1 MPTEARKSARPLP
14 VGVSVVML
22 MAPPMLFLP
31 NSVPCGPRSTS
42 TRWMSVSSR
51 LVPNVRARYTP
62 STYSPTAGSV
72 VRRKSNCPTPRMKAL
87 TCALLPPVPELK
99 MRFGVTMSSEV
110 TRATSNLSRNSP
122 LRAVIE
128 TGVVCRFSSTRCA
141 VTVTSCSSG
150 VAAAAAVMLAPR
162 LTASEGGHK

>member
-1 MPTEARKSARPLP
+1 
-14 VGVSVVML
+14 
-22 MAPPMLFLP
+22 
-31 NSVPCGPRSTS
+31 
-42 TRWMSVSSR
+42 
-51 LVPNVRARYTP
+51 
-62 STYSPTAGSV
+62 
-72 VRRKSNCPTPRMKAL
+72 MKAL
-87 TCALLPPVPELK
+87 TCPLLPPVPELK

-110 TRATSNLSRNSP
+110 TRATANLSRNSP

-162 LTASEGGHK
+162 LTAARVAASDCDTRSLPGSVPDYETKFNYGHLQA